1 MKATTPN
8 KEKPCYLYIQQ
19 NEQNI
24 PNSQDLQKQLETGKM
39 EEKIKALKSL
49 IICIIHDE
57 AFPRMLMTIFNY
69 LVPIQNE
76 SHAMKKI
83 LLYYWEVFLYFNKFL
98 TFGLIILDN

>member
-1 MKATTPN
+1 MKATTQN

-24 PNSQDLQKQLETGKM
+24 PNSQDLQKQLETGKVDD
-39 EEKIKALKSL
+39 KIKALKSL

-57 AFPRMLMTIFNY
+57 GFPRMLMTIFNY

-83 LLYYWEVFLYFNKFL
+83 LLYYWEVHFFFLF
-98 TFGLIILDN
+98 I